1 MILTTL
7 KNFVLLLF
15 DVKRV
20 LYKFQIFI
28 SHPNQTSGVIFYYFN
43 QLLTINYLLTVKFL
57 YVELC
62 FMIIKMFVIEN

>member
-7 KNFVLLLF
+7 KNSVLLLF

-28 SHPNQTSGVIFYYFN
+28 SHPKQTSGVIFFIF
-43 QLLTINYLLTVKFL
+43 QSTINYLPTVKFL

-62 FMIIKMFVIEN
+62 FMITKMLVIEN